1 MKRIFLLISLV
12 TSVFGAR
19 SQSNITLS
27 NPVAEQVLSGNYDP
41 ATYTP
46 SPLIRN
52 ADSILHGVVNRVNPD
67 TLEKWLLKI
76 DSYHN
81 RNSGSDTVS
90 QVRGIGAVRRW
101 IFSKFNEFSAENENR
116 LVSTYMDF
124 DVAICGQN
132 HHRNVFAILPGLD
145 TTKKD
150 VLIIMGHFDTR
161 CQGPCDTSCY
171 SPGMEDNGS
180 GTVLVME
187 LARVMSRY
195 AYDHTIIF
203 ACVTGEDEGLWG
215 AKAFSYWMKSNNRE
229 IRVCFNNDVIGG
241 VICGMTSSPPSC
253 PGFNNI
259 DSTHVRIFSFTSASD
274 SSANSPHKQLARYI
288 RMHQDERINPL
299 LTTPMTVNILMPE
312 DRTGRSGDHIP
323 FRQKGYNAIRFTSQ
337 NEHGNGAGIPP
348 DRQHTSDDVLGLD
361 LSVPPDGTIDTF
373 FVDMNYLRRN
383 TIMNGVNIGLLA
395 ISPPKP
401 HPDFT
406 PLEDGIRIKMTG
418 SDSVYLHYRVG
429 IRSRGSGTLN
439 FDTIYTFTGT
449 SVMEING
456 LDPDKEYYYSVSSV
470 GDNAESLFSEE
481 FTTFAVGL
489 KGNLKKEWGLILKQN
504 RPNPFSEN
512 TTIEIESM
520 KNNVYPEAAIVIS
533 DLTGRTVSRIPVV
546 ISEGTNK
553 IEYQNRQGLS
563 GIYLY
568 SLTIAGI
575 TACTEK
581 MTIY

>member
-1 MKRIFLLISLV
+1 MKKIIFLILLMPAV
-12 TSVFGAR
+12 YGVRAQT
-19 SQSNITLS
+19 NITIS
-27 NPVAEQVLSGNYDP
+27 NPVAEQVIFGNYDP

-46 SPLIRN
+46 ATVIRN
-52 ADSILHGVVNRVNPD
+52 ADSILLGLVNRVNTD
-67 TLEKWLLKI
+67 TLEKWLLRI
-76 DSYHN
+76 DSYYN

-90 QVRGIGAVRRW
+90 QVKGIGAVRRW
-101 IFSKFNEFSAENENR
+101 IFSKFNEFSAENGNR
-116 LVSTYMDF
+116 LVNTYMDF

-150 VLIIMGHFDTR
+150 VLIVEGHFDTR
-161 CQGPCDTSCY
+161 CQGACDTACY

-203 ACVTGEDEGLWG
+203 ACVTGEDEGLYG
-215 AKAFSYWMKSNNRE
+215 AKAFSSWMKSNNRP
-229 IRVCFNNDVIGG
+229 IKVCFNNDVIGG

-274 SSANSPHKQLARYI
+274 SSANSPHKQLARYV
-288 RMHQDERINPL
+288 RMHQEERINPL
-299 LTTPMTVNILMPE
+299 LSTPMTINIQMQE

-323 FRQKGYNAIRFTSQ
+323 FRMKGYTTIRFTSQ

-348 DRQHTSDDVLGLD
+348 DRQHTSGDVLGLD

-383 TIMNGVNIGLLA
+383 TIMNGVSLGLLA

-401 HPDFT
+401 NPDFT
-406 PLEDGIRIKMTG
+406 PLDDGIRIKMTG
-418 SDSVYLHYRVG
+418 PDSVYQHYRVG
-429 IRSRGSGTLN
+429 IRSRGSGTLY
-439 FDTIYTFTGT
+439 FDSIYTFTGT
-449 SVMEING
+449 NVMEITG
-456 LDPDKEYYYSVSSV
+456 LDPDKEYYYSVASV
-470 GDNAESLFSEE
+470 ADNAESLFSDE
-481 FTTFAVGL
+481 FTTFAVGMNGSL
-489 KGNLKKEWGLILKQN
+489 KNNWGLIMKQN
-504 RPNPFSEN
+504 RPNPFSED
-512 TTIEIESM
+512 TIIEIEALGKHDLPDAS
-520 KNNVYPEAAIVIS
+520 IVIR
-533 DLTGRTVSRIPVV
+533 DITGRIITQIPIV
-546 ISEGTNK
+546 ISEGINRV
-553 IEYQNRQGLS
+553 EYHNNTGLS

-568 SLTIAGI
+568 SLTIAGT
-575 TACTEK
+575 TAYTEK
-581 MTIY
+581 MSIY